1 MPLYTFQHCE
11 HHIEK
16 LMLLREYV
24 AGERPLCPTCQAPMD
39 REWTSRRGSAQSFD
53 VIVIDESPNGEFSF
67 PMNSTAPVR
76 EGFVR
81 KEIRTFAEADA
92 VMRRVNGEERRKI
105 ERFVEAQCASLEDN
119 ERRNHGDLRS
129 GFAHTFSWVDERGVK
144 HEETRT
150 LPSVNRMTPLG
161 RAFAELAMR
170 SASNRR
176 PRSFDPN
183 AYLEIREMDRSNRD
197 PYEDRRTGWRERRS

>member
-1 MPLYTFQHCE
+1 MPLYEFEHCG
-11 HHIEK
+11 HYVEK
-16 LMLLREYV
+16 LMLLREYT
-24 AGERPLCPTCQAPMD
+24 AGERPSCPECQEPMT
-39 REWTSRRGSAQSFD
+39 RTMTARRGAAQSFD

-129 GFAHTFSWVDERGVK
+129 GFA
-144 HEETRT
+144 
-150 LPSVNRMTPLG
+150 
-161 RAFAELAMR
+161 
-170 SASNRR
+170 
-176 PRSFDPN
+176 
-183 AYLEIREMDRSNRD
+183 
-197 PYEDRRTGWRERRS
+197 